1 MLQKTISI
9 PKNLG
14 HTKQLAD
21 QKAKEVLQQA
31 KSKVDEEVVEVK
43 VEGRDLTQEILD
55 EVFPMVKEHFQKLG
69 KSMELAILGE
79 SLKMNADT
87 LVLEVMGHVQEE
99 LALKMK
105 PELVRVVR
113 EFGSVNHFKI
123 DIEIKEELES
133 ERNKLYTSTDKFN
146 FLKEKHAALS
156 EFQRRFGLETD
167 F

>member
-14 HTKQLAD
+14 HTKQLAE
-21 QKAKEVLQQA
+21 QKAKEELQQA
-31 KSKVDEEVVEVK
+31 KSKVSEEVVEVK

-69 KSMELAILGE
+69 KSMDLAILGE
-79 SLKMNADT
+79 AMRMKNDALI
-87 LVLEVMGHVQEE
+87 LEVMGHVQEE

-105 PELVRVVR
+105 PELVRIVR
-113 EFGSVNHFKI
+113 ELGNVNHFKI
-123 DIEIKEELES
+123 ELEVKEELES

-146 FLKEKHAALS
+146 FLKEKHAALG

>member
-1 MLQKTISI
+1 LQKTISI

-21 QKAKEVLQQA
+21 QKAKDELQNA
-31 KSKVDEEVVEVK
+31 KSKVSEEVVEVK
-43 VEGRDLTQEILD
+43 VEGRDLTQQILD
-55 EVFPMVKEHFQKLG
+55 EIFISVKEHFQKIE
-69 KSMELAILGE
+69 KSMEVAILGQ
-79 SLKMNADT
+79 SLKMNNGS
-87 LVLEVMGHVQEE
+87 VILEVMGHVQEE

-105 PELVRVVR
+105 PELTRIIR
-113 EFGSVNHFKI
+113 EIGNVNHFR
-123 DIEIKEELES
+123 IELELKEELES

-146 FLKEKHAALS
+146 FLKDKHAALG

>member
-1 MLQKTISI
+1 MQKTISI

-21 QKAKEVLQQA
+21 QKAKDELQNA
-31 KSKVDEEVVEVK
+31 KSKVSEEVVEVK
-43 VEGRDLTQEILD
+43 VEGRDLTQQILD
-55 EVFPMVKEHFQKLG
+55 EIFISVKEHFQKIE
-69 KSMELAILGE
+69 KSMEVAILGQ
-79 SLKMNADT
+79 SLKMNNGS
-87 LVLEVMGHVQEE
+87 VILEVMGHVQEE

-105 PELVRVVR
+105 PELTRIIR
-113 EFGSVNHFKI
+113 EIGNVNHFR
-123 DIEIKEELES
+123 IELELKEELES

-146 FLKEKHAALS
+146 FLKDKHAALG

>member
-1 MLQKTISI
+1 MQRTISI

-21 QKAKEVLQQA
+21 QKAKDELDNAKAKKSDEVIEVL
-31 KSKVDEEVVEVK
+31 

-55 EVFPMVKEHFQKLG
+55 EVFPKVKAHFQQLG
-69 KSMELAILGE
+69 KSMELAILGQAM
-79 SLKMNADT
+79 KMKVDVV
-87 LVLEVMGHVQEE
+87 VLEVVGHVQEE

-105 PELVRVVR
+105 PEVIRIIKELA
-113 EFGSVNHFKI
+113 SVNHFKL
-123 DIEIKEELES
+123 ELEVKEELES
-133 ERNKLYTSTDKFN
+133 ERSKLYTSTDKFN
-146 FLKEKHAALS
+146 FLKEKHAALG

>member
-1 MLQKTISI
+1 MQKTISI

-21 QKAKEVLQQA
+21 QKAKDEVDHA
-31 KSKVDEEVVEVK
+31 KSKKSEEVVEIT

-55 EVFPMVKEHFQKLG
+55 EVFVQVREHFQSIG
-69 KSMELAILGE
+69 KSMELAILGQ
-79 SLKMNADT
+79 SLKMKDG
-87 LVLEVMGHVQEE
+87 LVMLEVMGHVQEE

-105 PELVRVVR
+105 PELVKVVR
-113 EFGSVNHFKI
+113 ELASVNHFKI
-123 DIEIKEELES
+123 EVEVKEELES

-146 FLKEKHAALS
+146 FLKEKHAALG

>member
-1 MLQKTISI
+1 MQKTISI

-21 QKAKEVLQQA
+21 QKAKDELQNA
-31 KSKVDEEVVEVK
+31 KSKVSEEVVEVK
-43 VEGRDLTQEILD
+43 VEGRDLTQQIVD
-55 EVFPMVKEHFQKLG
+55 EVFTQVIEHFQKLG
-69 KSMELAILGE
+69 KSMEVAIIGQ
-79 SLKMNADT
+79 SIKMKNGI
-87 LVLEVMGHVQEE
+87 VMLEVMGHVQEE

-105 PELVRVVR
+105 PELIRIIR
-113 EFGSVNHFKI
+113 EIGNVNHFKI
-123 DIEIKEELES
+123 ELELKEELES

-146 FLKEKHAALS
+146 FLKEKHAALG

>member
-21 QKAKEVLQQA
+21 QKAKDELQQA
-31 KSKVDEEVVEVK
+31 KSKVSEEVVEVK

-55 EVFPMVKEHFQKLG
+55 DVFPMVKEHFQKLG
-69 KSMELAILGE
+69 KSMDLAILGE
-79 SLKMNADT
+79 AMRMNNDALT
-87 LVLEVMGHVQEE
+87 LEVMGHVQEE

-105 PELVRVVR
+105 PELVKIVR
-113 EFGSVNHFKI
+113 ELGNVNHFKI
-123 DIEIKEELES
+123 EIELKEELES

-146 FLKEKHAALS
+146 FLKEKHAALG

>member
-1 MLQKTISI
+1 VE
-9 PKNLG
+9 
-14 HTKQLAD
+14 H
-21 QKAKEVLQQA
+21 A
-31 KSKVDEEVVEVK
+31 KSKKSEDVVEVT

-55 EVFPMVKEHFQKLG
+55 EIFIQVKEHFQSIG
-69 KSMELAILGE
+69 KSMELAILGQ
-79 SLKMNADT
+79 SLKMKDG
-87 LVLEVMGHVQEE
+87 LVLLEVMGHVQEE

-113 EFGSVNHFKI
+113 ELASVNHFKI
-123 DIEIKEELES
+123 EVEIKEELES

-146 FLKEKHAALS
+146 FLKEKHAALG

>member
-1 MLQKTISI
+1 MQKTISI

-14 HTKQLAD
+14 HTKQLAE
-21 QKAKEVLQQA
+21 QKAKDELIQA
-31 KSKVDEEVVEVK
+31 RSKVSEEVIEVEI
-43 VEGRDLTQEILD
+43 EGRDLTQSILD
-55 EVFPMVKEHFQKLG
+55 EVFPKVKEHFQQLG
-69 KSMELAILGE
+69 KSMELAILGD
-79 SLKMNADT
+79 SIKMNSDT
-87 LVLEVMGHVQEE
+87 VILEVMGHVQEE

-113 EFGSVNHFKI
+113 EFGSVNHFKVE
-123 DIEIKEELES
+123 IEIKEELES

-146 FLKEKHAALS
+146 FLKEKHAALA

>member
-1 MLQKTISI
+1 MQRTISI

-14 HTKQLAD
+14 QIKQLAEE
-21 QKAKEVLQQA
+21 KAKQA
-31 KSKVDEEVVEVK
+31 IESAKTKVVEEVVEVK
-43 VEGRDLTQEILD
+43 VAERELTQELLD
-55 EVFPMVKEHFQKLG
+55 EVFPKVKGHFQQLG
-69 KSMELAILGE
+69 KSMELAILGQA
-79 SLKMNADT
+79 LKLANGVVT
-87 LVLEVMGHVQEE
+87 LEVMGHVQEE

-113 EFGSVNHFKI
+113 EFGSVRRF
-123 DIEIKEELES
+123 EVEVEVKEELES

-146 FLKEKHAALS
+146 FLKEKHAALG

>member
-1 MLQKTISI
+1 LQRTISI

-21 QKAKEVLQQA
+21 QKAKDELDNA
-31 KSKVDEEVVEVK
+31 KAKKSDEVVEVL

-55 EVFPMVKEHFQKLG
+55 EVFPKVKEHFQQLG
-69 KSMELAILGE
+69 KSMELAILGQAM
-79 SLKMNADT
+79 KMKVDVV
-87 LVLEVMGHVQEE
+87 VLEVVGHVQEE

-105 PELVRVVR
+105 PEVIRIIKELA
-113 EFGSVNHFKI
+113 SVNHFKL
-123 DIEIKEELES
+123 ELEVKEELES
-133 ERNKLYTSTDKFN
+133 ERSKLYTSTDKFN
-146 FLKEKHAALS
+146 FLKGKHAALG

>member
-1 MLQKTISI
+1 LQKTISI

-21 QKAKEVLQQA
+21 QKAKDELQNA
-31 KSKVDEEVVEVK
+31 KSKVSEEVVEVK
-43 VEGRDLTQEILD
+43 VEGRDLTQQILD
-55 EVFPMVKEHFQKLG
+55 EVFSQVIEHFQKLG
-69 KSMELAILGE
+69 KSMEVAIIGQ
-79 SLKMNADT
+79 SIKMKNGI
-87 LVLEVMGHVQEE
+87 VMLEVMGHVQEE

-105 PELVRVVR
+105 PELIRIIR
-113 EFGSVNHFKI
+113 EIGNVNHFKI
-123 DIEIKEELES
+123 ELELKEELES

-146 FLKEKHAALS
+146 FLKGKHAALG